1 MFKHILLT
9 VDGSEVSLEAARK
22 GIMLAKCLRAKVT
35 VLVVTVPWST
45 YFARELAV
53 IVPDVVFPESEYEVK
68 RHAEAA
74 RLLKAMETDA
84 AAAGVPANCVH
95 SRHAAPSFAIVDTA
109 EHEKCDLIVVAPHG
123 EHGLASLLVDSETM
137 KVLTRSSIPVLVHRR
152 S

>member
-53 IVPDVVFPESEYEVK
+53 IVPDVVFPETEYEVK

-74 RLLKAMETDA
+74 RLLKAMKAEA

-95 SRHAAPSFAIVDTA
+95 NRHAAPSWAI
-109 EHEKCDLIVVAPHG
+109 
-123 EHGLASLLVDSETM
+123 
-137 KVLTRSSIPVLVHRR
+137 
-152 S
+152 